1 MNIVEKDINELVMY
15 ENNPRKNDEAVKY
28 VANSIEEFGF
38 KVPIIVDKDNVI
50 VAGHTRLKAAKKLKI
65 DKVPCIVADD
75 LTDEQ
80 IKAFRLA
87 DNKVAEFAVWDDI
100 LLNIELAD
108 INSVDMED
116 FGFDIGGVDDS
127 VDETYTSKTDVPQYE
142 VRGIK
147 PDITMLYDDSK
158 AKSLMDEIEAADAPD
173 DVKRFLLI
181 AASRHIVFNFSAI
194 AEYYAQA
201 PKNVQELMERQALV
215 IIDYDNAIKNGYTK
229 LKEEIDLMCEDE
241 DE

>member
-28 VANSIEEFGF
+28 VANSIKEFGF

-158 AKSLMDEIEAADAPD
+158 AKSLMDEIEAADVPD

>member
-28 VANSIEEFGF
+28 VANSIKEFGF

-116 FGFDIGGVDDS
+116 FGFDIGG
-127 VDETYTSKTDVPQYE
+127 
-142 VRGIK
+142 
-147 PDITMLYDDSK
+147 
-158 AKSLMDEIEAADAPD
+158 
-173 DVKRFLLI
+173 
-181 AASRHIVFNFSAI
+181 
-194 AEYYAQA
+194 
-201 PKNVQELMERQALV
+201 
-215 IIDYDNAIKNGYTK
+215 
-229 LKEEIDLMCEDE
+229 
-241 DE
+241 